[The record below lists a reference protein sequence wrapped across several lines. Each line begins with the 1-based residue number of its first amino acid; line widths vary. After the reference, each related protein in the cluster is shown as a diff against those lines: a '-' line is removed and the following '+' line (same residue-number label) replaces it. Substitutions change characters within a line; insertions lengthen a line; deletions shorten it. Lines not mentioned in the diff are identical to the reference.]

1 MTKDLLEQYP
11 DICGELKDLEQKNS
25 SPKRREMLQQ
35 QKEEI
40 EAFAES
46 LPWVKRRLVLA
57 VMKHG
62 TRWEVVRREINSYKS
77 ADAVRMEFNRI
88 FQKIL

>member
-11 DICGELKDLEQKNS
+11 HICGELKELEQKNS
-25 SPKRREMLQQ
+25 FPKRRDMLQQ
-35 QKEEI
+35 QKMQI

-62 TRWEVVRREINSYKS
+62 AHWDVVRREINSYKS

>member
-1 MTKDLLEQYP
+1 MTKDLLEKYP
-11 DICGELKDLEQKNS
+11 CICGELKDLEQKNS
-25 SPKRREMLQQ
+25 FPKRREKLQQ
-35 QKEEI
+35 QKTQI

-62 TRWEVVRREINSYKS
+62 TRWDIIRREIESQKS
-77 ADAVRMEFNRI
+77 ADAVRKEYERI
-88 FQKIL
+88 FKKF